1 MFFIECASPIAKSRK
16 TTEILTSNK
25 KEPPKKTN
33 KNKKNT
39 IKNEKHAHVRVN
51 TCERNKQ
58 KIEPKENN
66 YEKTIKK
73 LEKKKI
79 AVLNELDHLENKGK
93 TNTQTL
99 TQNKKLKYEI
109 SVLRA
114 ELLHQKEN
122 NRKLFSELEK
132 FKNRYKLNHFKGE
145 NFKSFPL

>member
-1 MFFIECASPIAKSRK
+1 M
-16 TTEILTSNK
+16 
-25 KEPPKKTN
+25 
-33 KNKKNT
+33 
-39 IKNEKHAHVRVN
+39 HVRVS
-51 TCERNKQ
+51 TCERNKK

-93 TNTQTL
+93 TNTQTH

-132 FKNRYKLNHFKGE
+132 FKNRYKLNNFKGE